1 LADKLGQIIYEKFK
15 LITMAKV
22 EILLPAMGEGII
34 EATLT
39 KWLVNVGDK
48 VEEDQSI
55 VEVATDKVDSEIPAP
70 QDGIIEKL
78 LFNENDIP
86 KVGDTIAIISTNGS
100 DSDQKEVSEEKKVET
115 DVPVFEKAPST
126 EEVSNNTLEEQGE
139 QIISK
144 TPEGKFL
151 SPLVRS
157 IAEKENVSLSELER
171 INGSG
176 NTGRITKN
184 DILNYINTRSNTG
197 IDRTAK
203 MQVQE
208 KTSDKQISKPQISKE
223 QIYSGGDYE
232 IIEMDR
238 MRKLIAEHMVHSKQ
252 VSPHVTSF
260 IEADVTN
267 MVNWKNK
274 NKDRILEKEN
284 VKLTFTPIFIE
295 ATVKA
300 LKDFPMINVSVDG
313 DKIIRKKN
321 INVGIAAALPSGNL
335 IVPVIKNADRLNLMG
350 IAASLND
357 LSARARENKLKPD
370 EIQGGTFTITN
381 FGTFGN
387 TTGTP
392 IINQPQVAILGV
404 GAIVKKPAVIE
415 TPSGD
420 AIAIRHMMILSLAYD
435 HRVVDGALGGMFLKR
450 ISDYLE
456 DFDFKRN
463 S

>member
-1 LADKLGQIIYEKFK
+1 
-15 LITMAKV
+15 MAKI

-34 EATLT
+34 EATIT
-39 KWLVNVGDK
+39 KWLVSVGD
-48 VEEDQSI
+48 VIEEDQSL

-70 QDGIIEKL
+70 EAGVIEKL
-78 LFNENDIP
+78 LFNEDDIP
-86 KVGDTIAIISTNGS
+86 KVGDTIAILSTSSKDTDQAEEIIKENKPKIESNIDDKSTPYSIASIPS
-100 DSDQKEVSEEKKVET
+100 DNKPSE
-115 DVPVFEKAPST
+115 
-126 EEVSNNTLEEQGE
+126 L
-139 QIISK
+139 IISK

-151 SPLVRS
+151 SPLVKS
-157 IAEKENVSLSELER
+157 IAEKEHVSVDELDN

-176 NTGRITKN
+176 NTGRITKK
-184 DILNYINTRSNTG
+184 DIINYLNTRTNSG
-197 IDRTAK
+197 IDPNLNLQLQKETT
-203 MQVQE
+203 VT
-208 KTSDKQISKPQISKE
+208 KTPKPQISND

-252 VSPHVTSF
+252 TSPHVTSF
-260 IEADVTN
+260 IETDVTN
-267 MVNWKNK
+267 IVNWRNK
-274 NKDRILEKEN
+274 NKDKVLEQEN
-284 VKLTFTPIFIE
+284 IKLTFTHIFVE

-300 LKDFPMINVSVDG
+300 LKDFPMINVSVDK

-321 INVGIAAALPSGNL
+321 INIGIAAALPSGNL
-335 IVPVIKNADRLNLMG
+335 IVPVIKNADRLNLLG
-350 IAASLND
+350 IASSVND
-357 LSARARENKLKPD
+357 LASRARNNKLKPD

-381 FGTFGN
+381 FGSFGN

-392 IINQPQVAILGV
+392 IINQPQVAILG

-450 ISDYLE
+450 ISDYLQN
-456 DFDFKRN
+456 FDFNRN
-463 S
+463 V

>member
-1 LADKLGQIIYEKFK
+1 
-15 LITMAKV
+15 MAKI

-34 EATLT
+34 EATIT
-39 KWLVNVGDK
+39 KWLVSVGD
-48 VEEDQSI
+48 EIDEDQSI

-70 QDGIIEKL
+70 EAGIIEKL
-78 LFNENDIP
+78 LFNEDDIP
-86 KVGDTIAIISTNGS
+86 KVGDTIAILNTNNS
-100 DSDQKEVSEEKKVET
+100 DSDKVEE
-115 DVPVFEKAPST
+115 VKNEPKPNIESVIENKPSLDST
-126 EEVSNNTLEEQGE
+126 STITPNEDLSGLLS
-139 QIISK
+139 SK
-144 TPEGKFL
+144 TPKGRFL
-151 SPLVRS
+151 SPLVKS
-157 IAEKENVSLSELER
+157 IAEKEHISPDELDN

-184 DILNYINTRSNTG
+184 DIINYLNTRTSTG
-197 IDRTAK
+197 IDPVLK
-203 MQVQE
+203 PQLQKE
-208 KTSDKQISKPQISKE
+208 INEPKIYKPQISNE

-252 VSPHVTSF
+252 ISPHVTSF
-260 IEADVTN
+260 IETDVTN
-267 MVNWKNK
+267 IVNWRNK
-274 NKDRILEKEN
+274 NKDRISEQEKI
-284 VKLTFTPIFIE
+284 KLTFTHIFIE

-300 LKDFPMINVSVDG
+300 LKDFPMINVSVDK
-313 DKIIRKKN
+313 DKIIKKKN
-321 INVGIAAALPSGNL
+321 INIGIATALPSGNL
-335 IVPVIKNADRLNLMG
+335 IVPVIKNADRLNLLG
-350 IAASLND
+350 IASSVND
-357 LSARARENKLKPD
+357 LVMRARNNKLKPD
-370 EIQGGTFTITN
+370 DIQGGTFTITN
-381 FGTFGN
+381 FGSFGN

-456 DFDFKRN
+456 DFDYNRN
-463 S
+463 V

>member
-1 LADKLGQIIYEKFK
+1 
-15 LITMAKV
+15 MAKI

-34 EATLT
+34 EATIT
-39 KWLVNVGDK
+39 KWLVSVGD
-48 VEEDQSI
+48 EIDEDQSI

-70 QDGIIEKL
+70 EAGIIEKL
-78 LFNENDIP
+78 LFNEDDIP
-86 KVGDTIAIISTNGS
+86 KVGDTIAILNTNNS
-100 DSDQKEVSEEKKVET
+100 DSDKVEE
-115 DVPVFEKAPST
+115 VKNEPKPNIESVIENKPSLDST
-126 EEVSNNTLEEQGE
+126 STITPNEDLSGLLS
-139 QIISK
+139 SK
-144 TPEGKFL
+144 TPKGRFL
-151 SPLVRS
+151 SPLVKS
-157 IAEKENVSLSELER
+157 IAEKEHISPDELDN

-184 DILNYINTRSNTG
+184 DIINYLNTRTSTG
-197 IDRTAK
+197 IDPILKPQLQKEINEPR
-203 MQVQE
+203 
-208 KTSDKQISKPQISKE
+208 ISKPQISNE

-252 VSPHVTSF
+252 ISPHVTSF
-260 IEADVTN
+260 IETDVTN
-267 MVNWKNK
+267 IVNWRNK
-274 NKDRILEKEN
+274 NKDRISEQEKI
-284 VKLTFTPIFIE
+284 KLTFTHIFIE

-300 LKDFPMINVSVDG
+300 LKDFPMINVSVDK
-313 DKIIRKKN
+313 DKIIKKKN
-321 INVGIAAALPSGNL
+321 INIGIATALPSGNL
-335 IVPVIKNADRLNLMG
+335 IVPVIKNADRLNLLG
-350 IAASLND
+350 IASSVND
-357 LSARARENKLKPD
+357 LVMRARNNKLKPD
-370 EIQGGTFTITN
+370 DIQGGTFTITN
-381 FGTFGN
+381 FGSFGN

-456 DFDFKRN
+456 DFDYNRN
-463 S
+463 V

>member
-1 LADKLGQIIYEKFK
+1 
-15 LITMAKV
+15 MAKV

-34 EATLT
+34 EATIT

-86 KVGDTIAIISTNGS
+86 KVGDTIVVLNTN
-100 DSDQKEVSEEKKVET
+100 DSKIDQSEEI
-115 DVPVFEKAPST
+115 
-126 EEVSNNTLEEQGE
+126 EEEIKSDKNTIIENIPALDLVSKNKSEEQISE

-144 TPEGKFL
+144 TPNGKFL
-151 SPLVRS
+151 SPLVRN
-157 IAEKENVSLSELER
+157 IAEKEDISVDELDK

-176 NTGRITKN
+176 NTGRITKK
-184 DILNYINTRSNTG
+184 DIVNYLKTRTSTG
-197 IDRTAK
+197 INPEAK
-203 MQVQE
+203 TRLQE
-208 KTSDKQISKPQISKE
+208 KTPGQQVSKPQISKE
-223 QIYSGGDYE
+223 QIYSGGEYE

-238 MRKLIAEHMVHSKQ
+238 MRKLIAEHMIHSKQ
-252 VSPHVTSF
+252 ISPHVTSF
-260 IEADVTN
+260 IETDVTN
-267 MVNWKNK
+267 IVNWRIK
-274 NKDRILEKEN
+274 NKDRILEKEKL
-284 VKLTFTPIFIE
+284 KLTFTPIFIE

-313 DKIIRKKN
+313 DNIIKKKN
-321 INVGIAAALPSGNL
+321 INIGIATALPSGNL

-350 IAASLND
+350 IASNVND
-357 LSARARENKLKPD
+357 LAARARENKLIPD

-392 IINQPQVAILGV
+392 IINQPQVAILGI

-415 TPSGD
+415 TPAGD
-420 AIAIRHMMILSLAYD
+420 AIAIRHIMILSLAYD
-435 HRVVDGALGGMFLKR
+435 HRVVDGALGGMFLKK

-463 S
+463 V

>member
-1 LADKLGQIIYEKFK
+1 
-15 LITMAKV
+15 MAKI

-34 EATLT
+34 EATIT
-39 KWLVNVGDK
+39 KWLVNIGDK
-48 VEEDQSI
+48 VEEDQSL

-70 QDGIIEKL
+70 QDGVIEKL

-86 KVGDTIAIISTNGS
+86 KVGDAIAIISTNGS
-100 DSDQKEVSEEKKVET
+100 NENVSADLKNETQSDLKTAVE
-115 DVPVFEKAPST
+115 DIPEI
-126 EEVSNNTLEEQGE
+126 E
-139 QIISK
+139 QIKNENSDSEKNKLSPSK
-144 TPEGKFL
+144 TSSDKFL

-157 IAEKENVSLSELER
+157 IAQKENVSIEELNN

-176 NTGRITKN
+176 NTGRITKS
-184 DILNYINTRSNTG
+184 DIINYVKTRSNSG
-197 IDRTAK
+197 IDPATES
-203 MQVQE
+203 QIE
-208 KTSDKQISKPQISKE
+208 KQHTNQKTTKPEISKE
-223 QIYSGGDYE
+223 QMYSGGDYE

-238 MRKLIAEHMVHSKQ
+238 MRKLIADHMVQSKQ
-252 VSPHVTSF
+252 ISPHVTSF
-260 IEADVTN
+260 IETDVTN
-267 MVNWKNK
+267 IVNWRAKNK
-274 NKDRILEKEN
+274 QRILESEN
-284 VKLTFTPIFIE
+284 VKLTFTPIIIE

-313 DKIIRKKN
+313 NNIIKKKY

-335 IVPVIKNADRLNLMG
+335 IVPVIKNTDRLNLIG
-350 IAASLND
+350 IAANLND
-357 LSARARENKLKPD
+357 LASRARDNKLKPD

-415 TPSGD
+415 TPTGD
-420 AIAIRHMMILSLAYD
+420 AIAIRHKMILSLAYD
-435 HRVVDGALGGMFLKR
+435 HRVVDGALGGIFLKK

-456 DFDFKRN
+456 DFDIKRN
-463 S
+463 A

>member
-1 LADKLGQIIYEKFK
+1 
-15 LITMAKV
+15 MAKT

-34 EATLT
+34 EATIT

-48 VEEDQSI
+48 VEEDQSL

-70 QDGIIEKL
+70 LDGVIEEIF
-78 LFNENDIP
+78 FNEDDIP

-100 DSDQKEVSEEKKVET
+100 ETIQNEIQKDESKLEIENKEIQQ
-115 DVPVFEKAPST
+115 KAAVTEIKIDESQST
-126 EEVSNNTLEEQGE
+126 QTS
-139 QIISK
+139 SK

-157 IAEKENVSLSELER
+157 IADKEQVSTEELDR

-176 NTGRITKN
+176 NTGRITKK
-184 DILNYINTRSNTG
+184 DIINYLNTRTNTG
-197 IDRTAK
+197 IDKVPKTPIEK
-203 MQVQE
+203 NTPVQQA
-208 KTSDKQISKPQISKE
+208 TKPQINKD

-232 IIEMDR
+232 IVEMDR
-238 MRKLIAEHMVHSKQ
+238 MRKLIAEHMVMSKQ
-252 VSPHVTSF
+252 ISPHVTSF
-260 IEADVTN
+260 IETDVSN
-267 MVNWKNK
+267 MVLWRNK

-295 ATVKA
+295 AVVKA

-313 DKIIRKKN
+313 DNIIKKKN
-321 INVGIAAALPSGNL
+321 INIGVAAALPSGNL
-335 IVPVIKNADRLNLMG
+335 IVPVIKNADRLNLIG
-350 IAASLND
+350 IASSVND
-357 LSARARENKLKPD
+357 LASRARENKLKPD

-415 TPSGD
+415 TPTGD
-420 AIAIRHMMILSLAYD
+420 AIAIRHKMTLSLAYD
-435 HRVVDGALGGMFLKR
+435 HRVVDGALGGMFLKK

-456 DFDFKRN
+456 DFDVKRN
-463 S
+463 A

>member
-1 LADKLGQIIYEKFK
+1 
-15 LITMAKV
+15 MAKV

-34 EATLT
+34 EATIT

-55 VEVATDKVDSEIPAP
+55 VEIATDKVDSEIPAP

-86 KVGDTIAIISTNGS
+86 KVGDTIVVLSTNGLETGQSKDLEEEVKS
-100 DSDQKEVSEEKKVET
+100 DKNTIIENIPAIDIVLKNKSEEQI
-115 DVPVFEKAPST
+115 S
-126 EEVSNNTLEEQGE
+126 E

-144 TPEGKFL
+144 TPNGKFL
-151 SPLVRS
+151 SPLVRN
-157 IAEKENVSLSELER
+157 IAEKENILVDELDK

-176 NTGRITKN
+176 NTGRITKK
-184 DILNYINTRSNTG
+184 DIVNYLNTRTSTG
-197 IDRTAK
+197 IDPEAK
-203 MQVQE
+203 ARLQE
-208 KTSDKQISKPQISKE
+208 KTPVQHISKSQISKD
-223 QIYSGGDYE
+223 QIYSGGEYE

-238 MRKLIAEHMVHSKQ
+238 MRKLIAEHMIHSKQ
-252 VSPHVTSF
+252 ISPHVTSF
-260 IEADVTN
+260 IETDVTN
-267 MVNWKNK
+267 IVNWRIK

-284 VKLTFTPIFIE
+284 LKLTFTPIFIE

-313 DKIIRKKN
+313 DNIIKKKN
-321 INVGIAAALPSGNL
+321 INIGIATALPSGNL

-350 IAASLND
+350 IASNVND
-357 LSARARENKLKPD
+357 LASRARDNKLKPD

-392 IINQPQVAILGV
+392 IINQPQVAILGI

-415 TPSGD
+415 TPAGD
-420 AIAIRHMMILSLAYD
+420 AIAIRHKMILSLAYD

-463 S
+463 V

>member
-1 LADKLGQIIYEKFK
+1 
-15 LITMAKV
+15 MAKI

-34 EATLT
+34 EATIT
-39 KWLVNVGDK
+39 KWLVSVGD
-48 VEEDQSI
+48 EIDEDQSI

-70 QDGIIEKL
+70 EAGIIEKL
-78 LFNENDIP
+78 LFNEDDIP
-86 KVGDTIAIISTNGS
+86 KVGDTIAILNTNNS
-100 DSDQKEVSEEKKVET
+100 DSDKVEE
-115 DVPVFEKAPST
+115 VKNEPKPNIESVIENKPSLDST
-126 EEVSNNTLEEQGE
+126 STITPNEDLSGLLS
-139 QIISK
+139 SK
-144 TPEGKFL
+144 TPKGKFL
-151 SPLVRS
+151 SPLVKS
-157 IAEKENVSLSELER
+157 IAEKEHISPDELDN

-184 DILNYINTRSNTG
+184 DIINYLNTRTSTG
-197 IDRTAK
+197 IDPILK
-203 MQVQE
+203 PQLQKE
-208 KTSDKQISKPQISKE
+208 INEPKISKPQISNE

-252 VSPHVTSF
+252 ISPHVTSF
-260 IEADVTN
+260 IETDVTN
-267 MVNWKNK
+267 IVNWRNK
-274 NKDRILEKEN
+274 NKDRISEQEKI
-284 VKLTFTPIFIE
+284 KLTFTHIFIE

-300 LKDFPMINVSVDG
+300 LKDFPMINVSVDK
-313 DKIIRKKN
+313 DKIIKKKN
-321 INVGIAAALPSGNL
+321 INIGIATALPSGNL
-335 IVPVIKNADRLNLMG
+335 IVPVIKNADRLNLLG
-350 IAASLND
+350 IASSVND
-357 LSARARENKLKPD
+357 LVMRARNNKLKPD
-370 EIQGGTFTITN
+370 DIQGGTFTITN
-381 FGTFGN
+381 FGSFGN

-456 DFDFKRN
+456 DFDYNRN
-463 S
+463 V

>member
-1 LADKLGQIIYEKFK
+1 
-15 LITMAKV
+15 MAKI

-34 EATLT
+34 EATIT
-39 KWLVNVGDK
+39 KWLVSVGD
-48 VEEDQSI
+48 VIEEDQSL

-70 QDGIIEKL
+70 EAGVIEKL
-78 LFNENDIP
+78 LFNEDDIP
-86 KVGDTIAIISTNGS
+86 KVGDTIAILSTSSKDTDQAEEIIKENKPKIESNIDDKSTPYSIASIPS
-100 DSDQKEVSEEKKVET
+100 DNKPSE
-115 DVPVFEKAPST
+115 
-126 EEVSNNTLEEQGE
+126 L
-139 QIISK
+139 IISK

-151 SPLVRS
+151 SPLVKS
-157 IAEKENVSLSELER
+157 IAEKEHVSVDELDN

-176 NTGRITKN
+176 NTGRITKK
-184 DILNYINTRSNTG
+184 DIINYLNTRTNSG
-197 IDRTAK
+197 IDPNLNLQLQKETT
-203 MQVQE
+203 VT
-208 KTSDKQISKPQISKE
+208 KTPKPQISND

-252 VSPHVTSF
+252 TSPHVTSF
-260 IEADVTN
+260 IETDVTN
-267 MVNWKNK
+267 IVNWRNK
-274 NKDRILEKEN
+274 NKDKVLEQEN
-284 VKLTFTPIFIE
+284 IKLTFTHIFVE

-300 LKDFPMINVSVDG
+300 LKDFPMINVSVDK

-321 INVGIAAALPSGNL
+321 INIGIAAALPSGNL
-335 IVPVIKNADRLNLMG
+335 IVPVIKNADRLNLLG
-350 IAASLND
+350 IASSVND
-357 LSARARENKLKPD
+357 LASRARNNKLKPD

-381 FGTFGN
+381 FGSFGN

-450 ISDYLE
+450 ISDYLQN
-456 DFDFKRN
+456 FDFNRN
-463 S
+463 V

>member
-1 LADKLGQIIYEKFK
+1 
-15 LITMAKV
+15 MAKV

-34 EATLT
+34 EATIT

-55 VEVATDKVDSEIPAP
+55 VEIATDKVDSEIPAS

-86 KVGDTIAIISTNGS
+86 KVGDTIVVLSTNGLETGQSKDLEEEVKS
-100 DSDQKEVSEEKKVET
+100 DKNTIIENIPAIDIVLKNKSEEQI
-115 DVPVFEKAPST
+115 S
-126 EEVSNNTLEEQGE
+126 E

-144 TPEGKFL
+144 TPNGKFL
-151 SPLVRS
+151 SPLVRN
-157 IAEKENVSLSELER
+157 IAEKENILVDELDK

-176 NTGRITKN
+176 NTGRITKK
-184 DILNYINTRSNTG
+184 DIVNYLNTRTSTG
-197 IDRTAK
+197 IDPEAK
-203 MQVQE
+203 ARLQE
-208 KTSDKQISKPQISKE
+208 KTPVQHISKSQISKD
-223 QIYSGGDYE
+223 QIYSGGEYE

-238 MRKLIAEHMVHSKQ
+238 MRKLIAEHMIHSKQ
-252 VSPHVTSF
+252 ISPHVTSF
-260 IEADVTN
+260 IETDVTN
-267 MVNWKNK
+267 IVNWRIK

-284 VKLTFTPIFIE
+284 LKLTFTPIFIE

-313 DKIIRKKN
+313 DNIIKKKN
-321 INVGIAAALPSGNL
+321 INIGIATALPSGNL

-350 IAASLND
+350 IASNVND
-357 LSARARENKLKPD
+357 LASRARDNKLKPD

-392 IINQPQVAILGV
+392 IINQPQVAILGI

-415 TPSGD
+415 TPAGD
-420 AIAIRHMMILSLAYD
+420 AIAIRHKMILSLAYD

-463 S
+463 V